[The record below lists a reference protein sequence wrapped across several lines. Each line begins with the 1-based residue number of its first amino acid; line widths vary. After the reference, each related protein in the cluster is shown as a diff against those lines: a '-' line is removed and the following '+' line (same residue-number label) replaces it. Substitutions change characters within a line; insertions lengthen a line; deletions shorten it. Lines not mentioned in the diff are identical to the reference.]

1 MANDTC
7 SVTNFNPDDSGIVTS
22 TPLKSTGLSQE
33 LDELGVHNDIFLDD
47 ELRLD
52 DELGVHNDIFLDDE
66 LRLDDELGRPIDD
79 NKNDAMDQST
89 EDCLLDDD
97 SSLEKLEILLDLFDA
112 EQCVIKQQEFINDM
126 RFYIQPS
133 KKKLFE
139 KKLALM
145 EDGEGKNIHCII
157 AVLVNHFLI
166 NFRIE

>member
-33 LDELGVHNDIFLDD
+33 L
-47 ELRLD
+47 

-133 KKKLFE
+133 KKKIFE